1 MMGNISVHHS
11 THSTRLTAAKCRR
24 AGHLASSSPTLI
36 VVLIV
41 TSIVSII
48 TFTIWLR
55 YTARP
60 SPPTEEKATPDAA
73 ATANAEPAA
82 DGESENAPPPYTP
95 PATTLPVTEAAPTTV
110 NAVVDFPNPKDT
122 APAFVRGTIYFSLLV
137 FNLVTLGFSLQYVN
151 YCPKV
156 DPNAPL
162 DTGGIVRWVF
172 YGILALFAS
181 SGLVSWG
188 LLCWYVGGGKKKDI
202 MLDIIPLSLA
212 VAIFLP
218 FYGVYEGSVA
228 LVRVFQKSLCGV
240 ALEEEQNAVVAEEA
254 VVDVEM
260 QRLMKGDNEGDDDDE
275 IVFAGRS

>member
-1 MMGNISVHHS
+1 MGNISVHHS

-36 VVLIV
+36 VVLIIS
-41 TSIVSII
+41 SIVSII

-60 SPPTEEKATPDAA
+60 STPTEEKATPDAA

-95 PATTLPVTEAAPTTV
+95 PAATLPVTEPAPTPV
-110 NAVVDFPNPKDT
+110 KAVVDFPNPKDT

-137 FNLVTLGFSLQYVN
+137 FNLVILGLSLQYVN

-162 DTGGIVRWVF
+162 DTGGFVRWVF
-172 YGILALFAS
+172 YGIFALFAS

-188 LLCWYVGGGKKKDI
+188 LLCWYVGGGKKQDI

-228 LVRVFQKSLCGV
+228 LVRVCQKSLCGV
-240 ALEEEQNAVVAEEA
+240 ALEEEQDTVVAEEA

-275 IVFAGRS
+275 VVFAGRS